1 VTTRATVRAAVRVR
15 PVQAGGDPAEV
26 GLLVEPDQPGAW
38 VEWLDRGHAILVEGS
53 PADGGPAAIRTRL
66 LIGPAHRRPVDG
78 VMVREV
84 VVDGWRLEVELEAE
98 GRAALR
104 DRARRGE
111 SSPDAGGPIEIRAD
125 LPGRISSLLVGPGDP
140 VVAGQALVVIEAMK
154 MLNELR
160 APRDGQVER
169 TAVEV
174 NQAVELGDLLVVLR

>member
-1 VTTRATVRAAVRVR
+1 MPRAAVRAAVRVR
-15 PVQAGGDPAEV
+15 PVQAGGDPPEV
-26 GLLVEPDQPGAW
+26 GLVVEPDQAGAR
-38 VEWLDRGHAILVEGS
+38 VEWLDREHAILVEGP
-53 PADGGPAAIRTRL
+53 PADGGPASIRTRL
-66 LIGPAHRRPVDG
+66 VIGSAHRRPVDG
-78 VMVREV
+78 VMVLEV
-84 VVDGWRLEVELEAE
+84 LVDGWRLEVELEAE

-125 LPGRISSLLVGPGDP
+125 LPGRITSLLVGPGDQ

-169 TAVEV
+169 TAVGV